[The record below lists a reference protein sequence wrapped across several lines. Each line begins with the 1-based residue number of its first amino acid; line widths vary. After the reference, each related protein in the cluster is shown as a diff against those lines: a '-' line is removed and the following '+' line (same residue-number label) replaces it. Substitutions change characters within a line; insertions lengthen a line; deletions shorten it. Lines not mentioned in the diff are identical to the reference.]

1 VTGSQARTGREASD
15 WARLGHA
22 VGVGRRARRTR
33 DNDLMEADPKR
44 TSVLAVGLERYGFG
58 SERSL
63 PGVAQ
68 YAVRFGEWAIAR
80 GVPPSRVRLGCSW
93 VQKPASEPLPKCI
106 QVQTTAETLIETL
119 LDLMTEGG
127 DLLLLYWCGHGVA
140 TQGARTLFT
149 SNANDVLRA
158 NLPVD
163 KIRSLLAS
171 SHGAGFPQQVLV
183 FDACANYFE
192 HLGYKGGLSPAQFP
206 DDITPRGGTQQF
218 FYFAT
223 DVGRVAGYDRTTQ
236 QAAFSTE
243 VVRWLESQSAR
254 ALPPDLGALR
264 GHVEAA
270 LEAAGV
276 AGPGPPVPVT
286 LVVQDFSGGET
297 DKIYGAARI
306 SLHSSQLRLLGDVI
320 TGGLRQTSAGFG
332 HEIAAKLASNH
343 PTGPGGIVGA
353 DAGRIAAG
361 TDAYGQLLGNAVT
374 AAFKAGQGD
383 AVIAMLGSVAAG
395 AGSPDDLFVRD
406 VQLCW
411 ERQQRI
417 APLVRP
423 LQSVTL
429 PQVREAHALA
439 VPPGARL
446 VVHNLVEALDDAAQH
461 TRPAAGPAPLDV
473 LVTLLEQQTGAR
485 INDAWFDLD
494 PQELATLRA
503 AAAARLAPGGARAR
517 LIIDLRSAAAG
528 TGAVSWPPV
537 AAFQLLHA
545 GHWSERQE
553 IPCGPTDQEATAAV
567 EAAVR
572 WAGSQAGSFSVGLVV
587 SRPMY
592 DRVPEAWLL
601 REEDDDPQRPLGF
614 LHPVVLHSA
623 ERLASGRRR
632 TSWTDRLAAI
642 RARPATLDVDW
653 VAAAQA
659 HDPDAILT
667 AVEASQATCIGLEF
681 PPGPAAQP
689 LGSDPLM
696 ATVKG
701 GAPYVVWFET
711 EPTAWPQARL
721 DAEWVV
727 AGGGLGSVA
736 DRLLKMRR
744 EAPGAIGSG
753 LRALWDDDAELP
765 NVARLQGGQ
774 TLAAAAA
781 ATPAPAPAPGGP

>member
-1 VTGSQARTGREASD
+1 
-15 WARLGHA
+15 
-22 VGVGRRARRTR
+22 
-33 DNDLMEADPKR
+33 MMADPKR

-63 PGVAQ
+63 PGVAL
-68 YAVRFGEWAIAR
+68 YAVRFAKWAIAR
-80 GVPPSRVRLGCSW
+80 GVPPSRVRLACSW
-93 VQKPASEPLPKCI
+93 VQKPAPKTLRKCI
-106 QVQTTAETLIETL
+106 HVQTTAEVLIETL
-119 LDLMTEGG
+119 LDLMVEGG

-140 TQGARTLFT
+140 AQGARTLFT
-149 SNANDVLRA
+149 SNADDVLLA

-171 SHGAGFPQQVLV
+171 SHGAGFPQQVLI
-183 FDACANYFE
+183 FDACANHFE
-192 HLGYKGGLSPAQFP
+192 QLGYKGGLPPAQIP
-206 DDITPRGGTQQF
+206 DLPPRGGTQQF

-243 VVRWLESQSAR
+243 VVRWLESQPTLM
-254 ALPPDLGALR
+254 LPPDLAALR
-264 GHVEAA
+264 GNVEAT
-270 LEAAGV
+270 LEAEDAAGV
-276 AGPGPPVPVT
+276 GPPVPVT

-306 SLHSSQLRLLGDVI
+306 SLHGSQLRLLGDVI
-320 TGGLRQTSAGFG
+320 AGGLQQISAGFG
-332 HEIAAKLASNH
+332 QAVAAKLAGAH
-343 PTGPGGIVGA
+343 PIGPGGVA
-353 DAGRIAAG
+353 DVDAGRVAAG
-361 TDAYGQLLGNAVT
+361 ADGPFLGNVIA
-374 AAFKAGQGD
+374 AAFKAGQAD
-383 AVIAMLGSVAAG
+383 AIIAILGSVAAETE
-395 AGSPDDLFVRD
+395 SPDDLFVRE

-423 LQSVTL
+423 LQAITL
-429 PQVREAHALA
+429 PQMREAHALA

-461 TRPAAGPAPLDV
+461 TQPPVGPAPLEI
-473 LVTLLEQQTGAR
+473 LVTLLEQQTGVR
-485 INDAWFDLD
+485 IDDTWFDLD

-503 AAAARLAPGGARAR
+503 GAAPRLAAGGARAR
-517 LIIDLRSAAAG
+517 LVIDLRSAAPD
-528 TGAVSWPPV
+528 TGVVSWPPV

-545 GHWSERQE
+545 GQWSERQE
-553 IPCGPTDQEATAAV
+553 IRCGPTDKEATAAV

-572 WAGSQAGSFSVGLVV
+572 WAGSQVGSFSVGLVM
-587 SRPMY
+587 SRPLF

-632 TSWTDRLAAI
+632 TSWADRLAAI

-653 VAAAQA
+653 MAAAQA
-659 HDPDAILT
+659 HDPDAILV

-689 LGSDPLM
+689 LGNDPLM
-696 ATVKG
+696 VTVKG

-711 EPTAWPQARL
+711 EPTAWPQARGE
-721 DAEWVV
+721 AEWVV
-727 AGGGLGSVA
+727 AGGGLSSVA
-736 DRLLKMRR
+736 ERLFTVRR
-744 EAPGAIGSG
+744 AAPGTISGG

-765 NVARLQGGQ
+765 NVARLQGGH
-774 TLAAAAA
+774 TLAAAAPV
-781 ATPAPAPAPGGP
+781 TSAPALGGP

>member
-1 VTGSQARTGREASD
+1 
-15 WARLGHA
+15 
-22 VGVGRRARRTR
+22 
-33 DNDLMEADPKR
+33 M
-44 TSVLAVGLERYGFG
+44 LAVGLERYGFG
-58 SERSL
+58 PERSL
-63 PGVAQ
+63 PGVAR
-68 YAVRFGEWAIAR
+68 YAVRFAEWAIAR
-80 GVPPSRVRLGCSW
+80 GVPPGRVRLACSW
-93 VQKPASEPLPKCI
+93 VQKPARKPLPKCI
-106 QVQTTAETLIETL
+106 HVQTTAELLIATLV
-119 LDLMTEGG
+119 DLMVEGG

-140 TQGARTLFT
+140 AQGARALFT
-149 SNANDVLRA
+149 SNADDVLLA

-171 SHGAGFPQQVLV
+171 SHGAGFPQQMLV
-183 FDACANYFE
+183 FDACANHFE
-192 HLGYKGGLSPAQFP
+192 HLGYKGGLLPAPFP
-206 DDITPRGGTQQF
+206 DIPPRGGTQQF

-243 VVRWLESQSAR
+243 VVRWLERQPTLT
-254 ALPPDLGALR
+254 LPPNLGALR

-270 LEAAGV
+270 LEAAG
-276 AGPGPPVPVT
+276 ATGAGPPVPVT

-320 TGGLRQTSAGFG
+320 TGGLRQISAGFG
-332 HEIAAKLASNH
+332 QAIAAKLADIH

-353 DAGRIAAG
+353 GAGRVAAG
-361 TDAYGQLLGNAVT
+361 VGAGGQLLGNAVA
-374 AAFKAGQGD
+374 AAFKAGQAD
-383 AVIAMLGSVAAG
+383 AVIAMLGSMAAE
-395 AGSPDDLFVRD
+395 AESPDDLFVRD

-423 LQSVTL
+423 LQTVTL

-446 VVHNLVEALDDAAQH
+446 VVHNLMEALDDAAQH
-461 TRPAAGPAPLDV
+461 RRSAAGPAPLDV

-485 INDAWFDLD
+485 IDDAWFDLD

-503 AAAARLAPGGARAR
+503 GAAPRLAAGGARAR
-517 LIIDLRSAAAG
+517 LVIDLRSAAAG
-528 TGAVSWPPV
+528 TGAVFWPPV

-545 GHWSERQE
+545 GQWSERQE

-572 WAGSQAGSFSVGLVV
+572 WAGSQVGSFSVGLVV
-587 SRPMY
+587 SRPLY

-614 LHPVVLHSA
+614 LYPVVLHSA
-623 ERLASGRRR
+623 ERLAASERRR
-632 TSWTDRLAAI
+632 RFWADRLKAI
-642 RARPATLDVDW
+642 RARPSALDVDW

-659 HDPDAILT
+659 RDPDAILV

-681 PPGPAAQP
+681 PPGPAAHP
-689 LGSDPLM
+689 LGNDPLM
-696 ATVKG
+696 ATVRG
-701 GAPYVVWFET
+701 CAPYVIWFET
-711 EPTAWPQARL
+711 EPTAWPQARG

-727 AGGGLGSVA
+727 AGGGLSNVA
-736 DRLLKMRR
+736 ERLFTLRR
-744 EAPGAIGSG
+744 AAPGAIGSG
-753 LRALWDDDAELP
+753 LRALWDDDTELP
-765 NVARLQGGQ
+765 TVARLQGGQ

-781 ATPAPAPAPGGP
+781 ATPTPAPGGP

>member
-1 VTGSQARTGREASD
+1 MLIAT
-15 WARLGHA
+15 LI
-22 VGVGRRARRTR
+22 
-33 DNDLMEADPKR
+33 DLM
-44 TSVLAVGLERYGFG
+44 V
-58 SERSL
+58 
-63 PGVAQ
+63 
-68 YAVRFGEWAIAR
+68 
-80 GVPPSRVRLGCSW
+80 
-93 VQKPASEPLPKCI
+93 
-106 QVQTTAETLIETL
+106 
-119 LDLMTEGG
+119 EGG

-140 TQGARTLFT
+140 AQGSRALFT
-149 SNANDVLRA
+149 SNADDVLLA
-158 NLPVD
+158 NLPID

-171 SHGAGFPQQVLV
+171 SHGAGFPQQMLV
-183 FDACANYFE
+183 FDACANHFE
-192 HLGYKGGLSPAQFP
+192 HLGYKGGLPPAQIP
-206 DDITPRGGTQQF
+206 DIPPRGGTQQF

-223 DVGRVAGYDRTTQ
+223 DVGRVADYDGTTQ

-243 VVRWLESQSAR
+243 VVRWLESQPALT
-254 ALPPDLGALR
+254 LPPDLGALR

-270 LEAAGV
+270 LEAAG
-276 AGPGPPVPVT
+276 ATGFGPPVPVT

-306 SLHSSQLRLLGDVI
+306 SLHSSQLRLLGDVVA
-320 TGGLRQTSAGFG
+320 GGLRQISAGYG
-332 HEIAAKLASNH
+332 HAIAAKLAGVH
-343 PTGPGGIVGA
+343 PSGPGGIVGA
-353 DAGRIAAG
+353 GPGGVAAG
-361 TDAYGQLLGNAVT
+361 AGEQLLGNAVA
-374 AAFKAGQGD
+374 AAFKAGQAD
-383 AVIAMLGSVAAG
+383 AVIAMLGSVAAE

-423 LQSVTL
+423 LQAVTL

-461 TRPAAGPAPLDV
+461 TRPATGPAPLDV

-485 INDAWFDLD
+485 IDDAWFDLD
-494 PQELATLRA
+494 PQELATLRIGA
-503 AAAARLAPGGARAR
+503 ASRLAAGGRAR
-517 LIIDLRSAAAG
+517 LVIDLRSAAAG
-528 TGAVSWPPV
+528 TDAVSWPPV
-537 AAFQLLHA
+537 VAFQLLHA
-545 GHWSERQE
+545 GQWSERQE

-567 EAAVR
+567 EVAVR
-572 WAGSQAGSFSVGLVV
+572 WAGSQVGSFSIGLVV
-587 SRPMY
+587 SRPLY

-632 TSWTDRLAAI
+632 TSWVDRLAAI
-642 RARPATLDVDW
+642 RTRPATLDVDW

-659 HDPDAILT
+659 HDPDAILV

-689 LGSDPLM
+689 LGNDPLM

-701 GAPYVVWFET
+701 GAPYVIWFET
-711 EPTAWPQARL
+711 EPTAWPQARS

-727 AGGGLGSVA
+727 AGGGLGGVA
-736 DRLLKMRR
+736 ERLFTMRR
-744 EAPGAIGSG
+744 AAPGAIGNG
-753 LRALWDDDAELP
+753 LRALWDDDTELP

-781 ATPAPAPAPGGP
+781 ATPPPAPGGP

>member
-1 VTGSQARTGREASD
+1 MV
-15 WARLGHA
+15 
-22 VGVGRRARRTR
+22 
-33 DNDLMEADPKR
+33 ADPKR

-58 SERSL
+58 PERSL
-63 PGVAQ
+63 PGVAR
-68 YAVRFGEWAIAR
+68 YAVRFAEWAIDR

-93 VQKPASEPLPKCI
+93 VQKPAPEPLPNCI
-106 QVQTTAETLIETL
+106 SVQTTAEALIATLR
-119 LDLMTEGG
+119 DLMVEGG

-140 TQGARTLFT
+140 ALGARALFT
-149 SNANDVLRA
+149 SNADDVLLA

-183 FDACANYFE
+183 FDACANHFE
-192 HLGYKGGLSPAQFP
+192 HLGYKGGLPPAQIP
-206 DDITPRGGTQQF
+206 DIPPRGGTQQF

-223 DVGRVAGYDRTTQ
+223 DVGRVAGYNSTTQ

-243 VVRWLESQSAR
+243 VIGWLESQAER
-254 ALPPDLGALR
+254 TLPPDLRALR
-264 GHVEAA
+264 GDVDAA
-270 LEAAGV
+270 LEASGT
-276 AGPGPPVPVT
+276 AGPSPPVPVT
-286 LVVQDFSGGET
+286 LVVRDFSGHET
-297 DKIYGAARI
+297 DKVYGVAGI

-320 TGGLRQTSAGFG
+320 AGGLQQISPEFG
-332 HEIAAKLASNH
+332 KAVAAKLAGVH
-343 PTGPGGIVGA
+343 ATGPGGMVGA
-353 DAGRIAAG
+353 GAD
-361 TDAYGQLLGNAVT
+361 GQSLGNAVA
-374 AAFKAGQGD
+374 AAFKAGQAD
-383 AVIAMLGSVAAG
+383 AVIAMLGSVAAE
-395 AGSPDDLFVRD
+395 AGSSDDLFVRD

-417 APLVRP
+417 ASLVRP
-423 LQSVTL
+423 LQAVTL

-461 TRPAAGPAPLDV
+461 TRPTAGPAPLDV

-485 INDAWFDLD
+485 IDDAWFDLD

-503 AAAARLAPGGARAR
+503 GAALRLAAGGARAR
-517 LIIDLRSAAAG
+517 LVIDLRSMAAG

-545 GHWSERQE
+545 GQWSERHE

-572 WAGSQAGSFSVGLVV
+572 WAGGQVGSFSIGLVV
-587 SRPMY
+587 SRPLY
-592 DRVPEAWLL
+592 DRVPEAWMV
-601 REEDDDPQRPLGF
+601 REEEDDPPRPLGF

-632 TSWTDRLAAI
+632 TSWADRLAAI
-642 RARPATLDVDW
+642 RARPAAPDVDW

-659 HDPDAILT
+659 HDPDAILVT
-667 AVEASQATCIGLEF
+667 VEASQATCIGLEF

-689 LGSDPLM
+689 LGNDSLM

-701 GAPYVVWFET
+701 GAPYVIWFET
-711 EPTAWPQARL
+711 EPAAWPQARG
-721 DAEWVV
+721 DGEWVV
-727 AGGGLGSVA
+727 AGGVLGGVA
-736 DRLLKMRR
+736 ERLFKVRR
-744 EAPGAIGSG
+744 AAPGAIGSG
-753 LRALWDDDAELP
+753 LRALWDDDSELP

-774 TLAAAAA
+774 TLAATAA
-781 ATPAPAPAPGGP
+781 ATPAPAPGGP